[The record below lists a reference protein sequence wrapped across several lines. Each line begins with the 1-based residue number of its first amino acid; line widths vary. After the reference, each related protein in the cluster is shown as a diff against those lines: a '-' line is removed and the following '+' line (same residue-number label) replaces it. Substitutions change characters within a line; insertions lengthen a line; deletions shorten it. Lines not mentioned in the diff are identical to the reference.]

1 MACFSSSFYSPKNLR
16 VSADYVKTRKE
27 QVRRESVKRESLI
40 ASEGV
45 PVDVSSLSEE
55 ETLFQALP
63 KPLQKFLALSSAEK
77 RRSLW
82 TGPQLQPITHERVM
96 NTVSLKD
103 IFQNYCGILPV
114 FEEYCRK
121 ISVLENMNFIRETTH
136 LSKLVERGMLPN
148 DAIVA
153 KQKVVILYSISP
165 IRSNTILPETEEK
178 REGREGRGDQS
189 TYSSSK
195 ELYKKFIQSDSDSA
209 VNLDYEEVDE
219 ITQNFNEV
227 KVDLF
232 SEAQK
237 KILMLLESDCLR
249 KFITDPL
256 FESWKAEEVKRR
268 AKANAKK
275 QIPPWVAFTEAIKSD
290 SSLAV
295 LDALLEHGATVND
308 EDEFSAQT
316 ALHFACAK
324 NTKAAFETVQYLL
337 SYEADANAVDH
348 QAWTPLHVACA
359 SGTFEIIRYLLD
371 KGANPRFATKDGDL
385 PVHLFAKGTILTSID
400 QMEDFAVLFDRL
412 AAACKANDDETGAN
426 AKNYAGETALHFAVC
441 NENKET
447 RNEIMKVLLKKGCR
461 VNAKSKRGTA
471 LHIAIIQNKPD
482 IVELLLSNGADPQI
496 LCQSKRGQKTSQQLA
511 VESCNDEI
519 VKLISPYFPS
529 SDNSQSPSSPATTST

>member
-153 KQKVVILYSISP
+153 KQ
-165 IRSNTILPETEEK
+165 
-178 REGREGRGDQS
+178 
-189 TYSSSK
+189 K